1 MRLFVAAPAPT
12 EVLHETVR
20 AERFLRARLPTVRA
34 RFVPVEQRH
43 LTLAFLGEVAEAMV
57 DAVAEAVGA
66 AAQRTRPFTL
76 RTGGLGA
83 FPDARRARVLWLGLD
98 GAGGAGAAAAT
109 LAASLVAGLPPQ
121 LDVRA
126 DAGPF
131 VPHVTLA
138 RVKGFA
144 RGPGTPHDRTELAAT
159 LAAYDAAAVAWPVTE
174 VVLYA
179 SELRAEGALHR
190 ALTRAALLPDRGPP
204 AAR

>member
-20 AERFLRARLPTVRA
+20 AERFLRARLPSMRA

-43 LTLAFLGEVAEAMV
+43 LTLAFLGEVAEALV
-57 DAVAEAVGA
+57 DAVGESVRSAT
-66 AAQRTRPFTL
+66 QRTRPFTM
-76 RTGGLGA
+76 RTDGLGA

-98 GAGGAGAAAAT
+98 GAGAAAAT
-109 LAASLVAGLPPQ
+109 LAATLIAALPPQ

-126 DAGPF
+126 EAGPF

-138 RVKGFA
+138 RMKGFGH
-144 RGPGTPHDRTELAAT
+144 GPATAHAPTALAAT
-159 LAAYDAAAVAWPVTE
+159 LAAFDAAAVAWPVTE

-179 SELRAEGALHR
+179 SELHAEGALHH
-190 ALTRAALLPDRGPP
+190 ALTRAALSPDRTSP

>member
-12 EVLHETVR
+12 EVLDETVR
-20 AERFLRARLPTVRA
+20 AERFLRARVPTVRA
-34 RFVPVEQRH
+34 RFVPVDQRH

-57 DAVAEAVGA
+57 DVVAEAVGS

-83 FPDARRARVLWLGLD
+83 FPDARRARVLWLGLS
-98 GAGGAGAAAAT
+98 GAGAAAAT

-126 DAGPF
+126 EAGPF

-144 RGPGTPHDRTELAAT
+144 RGSGTPRDRTELAAT
-159 LAAYDAAAVAWPVTE
+159 LAAFDAAAVAWPVTE

-190 ALTRAALLPDRGPP
+190 ALTRAALLPHPGPP